1 MKTTMQTTDKKRTF
15 MNAGKKL
22 FILLF
27 SLGLAYGASAQRGG
41 FHGGGG
47 VVVVGRGGYYGGGWG
62 YPYGGIGLG
71 LGFGYPWGYPYGPY
85 AYPPYYYGYG
95 AMPNQLELQVR
106 DIRNDYDAQIK
117 DVRHDKALS
126 RKERRAKIDQLKTD
140 RDNSIVQARHDY
152 FYNSRRNYN
161 NGQQP
166 NNGNGNGNQNQQNQ
180 QQPKSGNN
188 GSSSSDG
195 PEYQEQG
202 ANTTGSK

>member
-1 MKTTMQTTDKKRTF
+1 

-22 FILLF
+22 FIVLF

-41 FHGGGG
+41 IHGGGG
-47 VVVVGRGGYYGGGWG
+47 FVGGHGYYGGGWG
-62 YPYGGIGLG
+62 YPRTYVGVGF
-71 LGFGYPWGYPYGPY
+71 GFGYPWGYPYGPWY
-85 AYPPYYYGYG
+85 APYPPYYYGYG

-106 DIRNDYDAQIK
+106 DIKNDYDAQIK
-117 DVRHDKALS
+117 DVKHDKALS
-126 RKERRAKIDQLKTD
+126 RKERRDKVDQLKID
-140 RDNSIVQARHDY
+140 RDNAIVEARHDY

-161 NGQQP
+161 NQQP
-166 NNGNGNGNQNQQNQ
+166 NNGNGNQNQNQ

-202 ANTTGSK
+202 SNTTGSK